1 MKKAVFFDIDGTIID
16 CSSGMREISPKVK
29 EAIRTLQNNGDYAF
43 ICSGRP
49 YAFLSKEIL
58 DFGFD
63 GFILMNGAEII
74 IKNEIIYKDPIDK
87 EFVKKVVSEFD
98 KFNIQYTLE
107 GEYYSYMES
116 KCKEFYEFFE
126 SFGISTKFMKT
137 NYNIDDI
144 DVYKIEMMCINE
156 EAEEFCL
163 SLVKSN
169 PDYDYSHSINLKSFE
184 LYPKK
189 NTKATAILKILDIL
203 NINLKD
209 SYAFGDGSNDIEM
222 LSTVGC
228 GIAMGNAND
237 EVKKY
242 AKKITDTVHED
253 GVAVGIEKY
262 IL

>member
-1 MKKAVFFDIDGTIID
+1 
-16 CSSGMREISPKVK
+16 
-29 EAIRTLQNNGDYAF
+29 
-43 ICSGRP
+43 
-49 YAFLSKEIL
+49 
-58 DFGFD
+58 
-63 GFILMNGAEII
+63 
-74 IKNEIIYKDPIDK
+74 
-87 EFVKKVVSEFD
+87 
-98 KFNIQYTLE
+98 
-107 GEYYSYMES
+107 
-116 KCKEFYEFFE
+116 
-126 SFGISTKFMKT
+126 
-137 NYNIDDI
+137 
-144 DVYKIEMMCINE
+144 MMCINE

-169 PDYDYSHSINLKSFE
+169 PDYDYAHSINLKSFE

-253 GVAVGIEKY
+253 GVSVGIEKY